1 MEEEWEV
8 FSFLFASLQF
18 LCGFW
23 CFHSWNECP
32 GLKLCNFLSWL
43 ELCPNHWIW
52 TPKTEEHGGQG
63 SWLLLNVLFLITCHD
78 TLEQPDLRS
87 VSQHMQQHLKTIL
100 ICICIWAPIRETN
113 SGAGAPAFCG
123 HPVLHSV
130 EPETETIVKNSWWF
144 YSIKFENK
152 RCFFHCMWT
161 CEYKKIS
168 FQRGTFKKKFK
179 TWKFALSWD
188 LCEIKDFSCV
198 YMCPSYEFLERVS
211 DWCLCKACLML
222 RWYFHVCFVF
232 F

>member
-1 MEEEWEV
+1 MTLWNNLIWDL
-8 FSFLFASLQF
+8 SAST
-18 LCGFW
+18 
-23 CFHSWNECP
+23 
-32 GLKLCNFLSWL
+32 CNS
-43 ELCPNHWIW
+43 IRR
-52 TPKTEEHGGQG
+52 Q
-63 SWLLLNVLFLITCHD
+63 S
-78 TLEQPDLRS
+78 S
-87 VSQHMQQHLKTIL
+87 YA
-100 ICICIWAPIRETN
+100 APIRETN

-232 F
+232 FLSWPLRWL